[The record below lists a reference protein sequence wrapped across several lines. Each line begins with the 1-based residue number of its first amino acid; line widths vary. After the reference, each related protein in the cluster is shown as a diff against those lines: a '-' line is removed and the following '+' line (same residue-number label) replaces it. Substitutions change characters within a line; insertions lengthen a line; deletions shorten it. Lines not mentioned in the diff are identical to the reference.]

1 MTAVRVL
8 AGLSG
13 GSNVDVSS
21 SVVSVSVQRGRQDE
35 TEPFQG
41 GRASL
46 VLRNVAGT
54 FDPAG
59 TAVFRLRDDVEVAW
73 VGGGTAVPVFTG
85 FVEDVTL
92 DYDLSGDAIVN
103 VACVD
108 GLALLA
114 NQTLVPQSV
123 GGAVWG
129 PGYGGARER
138 RGVVARRNRYRHGH
152 LRVGRRDGYRERVG
166 VFPAGGGVGAGLP
179 VCGP

>member
-59 TAVFRLRDDVEVAW
+59 Y
-73 VGGGTAVPVFTG
+73 G
-85 FVEDVTL
+85 
-92 DYDLSGDAIVN
+92 
-103 VACVD
+103 
-108 GLALLA
+108 
-114 NQTLVPQSV
+114 SV
-123 GGAVWG
+123 SS
-129 PGYGGARER
+129 
-138 RGVVARRNRYRHGH
+138 
-152 LRVGRRDGYRERVG
+152 
-166 VFPAGGGVGAGLP
+166 AG
-179 VCGP
+179 